1 MSDERSGAGSV
12 LVAFVLGAV
21 AGAAVALLWA
31 PASGEETRRKLQ
43 DRAREGRD
51 KAVRS
56 GAAGPRVPAHAARR
70 AVDGV
75 RAGQGGVRT
84 GPRAEGERVSDWAGV
99 WLGVIALSTL
109 VMAVIQVGAIIYG
122 ARAARRLE
130 VVLGRV
136 ETDIKPILERAQQV
150 STDAARMS
158 ALAAV
163 QVERVD
169 QVFTDLT
176 QRVDQT
182 ATMIQQAL
190 VSPAR
195 EGAALFAAVRATI
208 GALRGLRGH
217 GRQTPPRGV
226 EEDDALFIG

>member
-1 MSDERSGAGSV
+1 
-12 LVAFVLGAV
+12 
-21 AGAAVALLWA
+21 
-31 PASGEETRRKLQ
+31 
-43 DRAREGRD
+43 
-51 KAVRS
+51 
-56 GAAGPRVPAHAARR
+56 
-70 AVDGV
+70 
-75 RAGQGGVRT
+75 
-84 GPRAEGERVSDWAGV
+84 V
-99 WLGVIALSTL
+99 WLGVIAISTL
-109 VMAVIQVGAIIYG
+109 VMAIIQVGAIIYG

-136 ETDIKPILERAQQV
+136 ETDLKPILERAQQV

-169 QVFTDLT
+169 QVFSDLT

-182 ATMIQQAL
+182 ATLIQQAL

-195 EGAALFAAVRATI
+195 EGAALFAAFRATL
-208 GALRGLRGH
+208 GALRGLRGS